1 MTRTADSLG
10 RADVEKLLTAM
21 KSTRVVVVGDVML
34 DRYLYGDADRISAEA
49 PVAVVNVTD
58 ETSAP
63 GGAANVAANLKAF
76 GARASLVGVVGDD
89 PDGHHLTDLLAAA
102 DVDISG
108 VHTISGRPTTAKT
121 RIVARGQQIVRIDRE
136 VTTPLPAARREAVI
150 RAATGALQQADALII
165 EDYDKGVLDQE
176 LAATLI
182 NIAMELDLPVVIDP
196 KLRLFH
202 SYRGATLFKPNRRE
216 LEMALAAPVALEDGD
231 LIDAR
236 RRLSVENLL
245 VTLGPEGMVLVDSND
260 AITAIP
266 SVAREVFDVSGAGDT
281 VSAWAA
287 AALAAG
293 ADVITAAWLANLA
306 AGVQV
311 GKRGTATVA
320 PHEVLLS
327 WEEQY
332 GD

>member
-1 MTRTADSLG
+1 MTRTAPSLA
-10 RADVEKLLTAM
+10 RADVEKLLNAM
-21 KSTRVVVVGDVML
+21 KSTRVRVVGDVML

-49 PVAVVNVTD
+49 PVPVVNVTE

-63 GGAANVAANLKAF
+63 GGAANVAANLKAL
-76 GARASLVGVVGDD
+76 GASTSLIGVVGDD
-89 PDGHHLTDLLAAA
+89 SDGHHLLELLAAA

-108 VHTISGRPTTAKT
+108 VEVVPGRPTTAKT

-136 VTTPLPAARREAVI
+136 VHTPLPPAYRETMV
-150 RAATGALQQADALII
+150 RAATAALKQADALII

-182 NIAMELDLPVVIDP
+182 NMASELDMPVVVDP

-216 LEMALAAPVALEDGD
+216 LEVALAAPVALEDTD

-236 RRLSVENLL
+236 RRLAVENLL
-245 VTLGPEGMVLVDSND
+245 VTLGPEGMVLVDSTD

-287 AALAAG
+287 AAMAAG
-293 ADVITAAWLANLA
+293 ADVTTAAWLANLA

-332 GD
+332 GG